1 MKRLLTLVLIAALL
15 IPAAAASAE
24 VVTNKSGCISH
35 HQRAHLPDRL
45 VGRRYGQRLGE
56 QWLAAG
62 NR

>member
-24 VVTNKSGCISH
+24 VVTNKAGVFPITSEPIYLTAWLEAA
-35 HQRAHLPDRL
+35 RTKT
-45 VGRRYGQRLGE
+45 GE